1 MSYKCNE
8 ETLEFLEKLNNYF
21 REKSENSE
29 YQFTALPLSSEHD
42 DLDDKIEFTFHM
54 VAGERPMATRVCHP
68 TAVRPVPVAV
78 RSAQNG
84 VAVSLSGDRSR
95 APVRCLHELGR
106 ADHLGHAAPVPGH
119 PRPCA
124 IVSVD

>member
-42 DLDDKIEFTFHM
+42 DLDDKIEFTFHRYID
-54 VAGERPMATRVCHP
+54 VNAKFNTKVEEDLDEIKEIIFN
-68 TAVRPVPVAV
+68 
-78 RSAQNG
+78 SEYNSEELSI
-84 VAVSLSGDRSR
+84 AVSGLTVIKWKESFLTSKG
-95 APVRCLHELGR
+95 
-106 ADHLGHAAPVPGH
+106 
-119 PRPCA
+119 
-124 IVSVD
+124 

>member
-42 DLDDKIEFTFHM
+42 DLDDKIEFTFHRYID
-54 VAGERPMATRVCHP
+54 VNAKFNTKVEEDLDEIKEIIFNSEYNNAVYSASIYGESHRHFSFIISNPFLT
-68 TAVRPVPVAV
+68 
-78 RSAQNG
+78 
-84 VAVSLSGDRSR
+84 
-95 APVRCLHELGR
+95 
-106 ADHLGHAAPVPGH
+106 
-119 PRPCA
+119 
-124 IVSVD
+124 